1 MSQGKRTYRRGGRA
15 VRKTYTLVVVPETHW
30 DREWRSAFQQF
41 RRRLV
46 KLTDLLVSLLESD
59 RNFPAFTMDGQ
70 TVVLE
75 DVLEIRPQLRE
86 KLRTFVSRGRIVVG
100 PWYVLAD
107 EFLVSGEALVRNLML
122 GHKVARSFGRVMKV
136 GYVPDPFGHVAQMPQ
151 ILAGFGMDSAIFT
164 RGVGA
169 QKEGERTEF
178 WWEAPDGTRVLAVH
192 QIDGYC
198 NLANWGRR
206 HEGGRFVVDEEV
218 ALRQVQR
225 EIERLGPRA
234 TTRFILLNNG
244 CDHLEPQPE
253 LPRLISYVNARL
265 DGAEVAAGTFED
277 YVRMVR
283 KEKPRLGTIGGELH
297 EGRYHALLS
306 GVFSSRVPLKQENE
320 KTQALLEKV
329 AEPLCALAWCFG
341 LPYESDFLWHA
352 WRLCLQNHPHD
363 SICGC
368 SADQVHREMLPRF
381 EQSRQI
387 ASQLAEE
394 SAAHILG
401 LANTTAAD
409 SAPSARSLLA
419 FNPHGWQANE
429 VACVQLSFPVA
440 PDEEAGPLKVV
451 DCEGKPVP
459 SQICRR
465 KIGPW
470 REGFPPG
477 ASVSDLE
484 LCFQAKAVPAVG
496 YKVYTFA
503 PGSAETR
510 ATDLTVQ
517 DMAIEN
523 SYVRVVANLNGSVD
537 ILHKETGHWFR
548 GCNVLEDSE
557 DAGDEYD
564 YSPAENGLTIT
575 SYGCSARVKTIECGR
590 VRATIALEFD
600 LEIPE
605 ELEED
610 RKTRSEERVVCPV
623 STEVSLMAGV
633 PRVEFR
639 TVFDNRARD
648 HRLRAL
654 FPTGLRVEKAHAES
668 AFCVVERN
676 LDLPDCEGWS
686 QKPVPT
692 KAMRNFVDV
701 SDGTAGLAVASSG
714 LLEYE
719 ARKGENGAVVCLTL
733 FRAVGWL
740 SRPDGQCRPYNVGPT
755 IPTPAAQCPG
765 SQEFRY
771 AAIAHGGTWEQG
783 HVWEQAHFH
792 RAPLV
797 VFAGECSPGMLPREL
812 GLAAVEPQGAVISS
826 VKKWEDGDS
835 LVVRLYNTTS
845 RRMSAALKFWHEV
858 SQVRLLNL
866 DEEPIRGGRLSVVRG
881 KLVRIPLRPYQIA
894 TIAAKLKQPKKA
906 MARKARTVS
915 AKAFPAQPKRR

>member
-1 MSQGKRTYRRGGRA
+1 MRHGKRTQRRGGKT
-15 VRKTYTLVVVPETHW
+15 VRQTYTLVVVPETHW
-30 DREWRSAFQQF
+30 DREWRSTFQQF

-46 KLTDLLVSLLESD
+46 KLADLLVSLLESD

-75 DVLEIRPQLRE
+75 DVLDIRPQLRE
-86 KLRTFVSRGRIVVG
+86 KLRAFVSRGRILVG

-107 EFLVSGEALVRNLML
+107 EFLASGEALVRNLML
-122 GHKVARSFGRVMKV
+122 GHKIASSFGRVMKV
-136 GYVPDPFGHVAQMPQ
+136 GYIPDPFGHVAQMPQ
-151 ILAGFGMDSAIFT
+151 ILAGFGLDCAIFT
-164 RGVGA
+164 RGLGA
-169 QKEGERTEF
+169 QKEAEKTEF

-206 HEGGRFVVDEEV
+206 HEGGGFVVDEEV
-218 ALRQVQR
+218 AVRQVQR

-253 LPRLISYVNARL
+253 LPRLISYANAKL
-265 DGAEVAAGTFED
+265 DGPEVVAGTFED
-277 YVRMVR
+277 YVAQVR
-283 KEKPRLGTIGGELH
+283 KEKPRLGTIRGELH
-297 EGRYHALLS
+297 EGRYHPLLS
-306 GVFSSRVPLKQENE
+306 GVFSSRVYLKQENE

-394 SAAHILG
+394 GAGHILSS
-401 LANTTAAD
+401 ANTTAAD
-409 SAPSARSLLA
+409 GAPKARSLLV
-419 FNPHGWQANE
+419 FNPHGCQANE
-429 VACVQLSFPVA
+429 IASVQLSFPVA
-440 PDEEAGPLKVV
+440 PDEEPGPLKVV
-451 DCEGKPVP
+451 DGEGKAVP
-459 SQICRR
+459 SQIRR
-465 KIGPW
+465 QKIGPW

-477 ASVSDLE
+477 SRVGDLE
-484 LCFQAKAVPAVG
+484 LCFQARAVPGIG

-517 DMAIEN
+517 DTAIEN
-523 SYVRVVANLNGSVD
+523 SYVRVVANLDGSVD

-548 GCNVLEDSE
+548 GCNTLEDSE

-564 YSPAENGLTIT
+564 YSPAENGLTTT
-575 SYGCSARVKTIECGR
+575 SSGCSARVKAIECGP
-590 VRATIALEFD
+590 VRATIAVEFD

-605 ELEED
+605 ELEGD
-610 RKTRSEERVVCPV
+610 RKSRSEKRVVCPV
-623 STEVSLMAGV
+623 RTEVSLMAGV

-639 TVFDNRARD
+639 TVFSNRARD
-648 HRLRAL
+648 HRLRAC
-654 FPTGLRVEKAHAES
+654 FPTGLRVERAHAES

-676 LDLPDCEGWS
+676 LDLPDGEGWA

-692 KAMRNFVDV
+692 QAMRNFVDV
-701 SDGTAGLAVASSG
+701 SDGAVGLAVASSG

-719 ARKGENGAVVCLTL
+719 VRKEEDGAVVCLTL
-733 FRAVGWL
+733 LRAVGWL
-740 SRPDGQCRPYNVGPT
+740 SRPDGQWRPYNVGPT
-755 IPTPAAQCPG
+755 IPTPDAQCPG
-765 SQEFRY
+765 PREFCY
-771 AAIAHGGTWEQG
+771 AAIPHAGACEHGR
-783 HVWEQAHFH
+783 VWEQAHLH
-792 RAPLV
+792 RAPLA
-797 VFAGECSPGMLPREL
+797 VFAGECSPGMLPKEL
-812 GLAAVEPQGAVISS
+812 GLAQVEPQGAVISS
-826 VKKWEDGDS
+826 VKKWEGGDS
-835 LVVRLYNTTS
+835 LAVRLYNTTS
-845 RRMSAALKFWHEV
+845 RRMSAAVKFWHEV

-866 DEEPIRGGRLSVVRG
+866 GEEPVRGGRLSVVRG
-881 KLVRIPLRPYQIA
+881 KVVRIPLRAYQIA
-894 TIAAKLKQPKKA
+894 TIAAKLKQPRRAMVGKA
-906 MARKARTVS
+906 KTASARAS
-915 AKAFPAQPKRR
+915 AEQPKRR